1 MRDTIGRYKLNEEQL
16 LVLADAGL
24 LPPDSTMKSR
34 GLAGRK
40 FTVDDLLRMAE
51 IGIFHS
57 SDARVE
63 LIDGVLFEMAPD
75 GRPHGN
81 GVSRTAT
88 AFVRLVPDTVQVY
101 LGSTVR
107 LTDLTGPQPDVALL
121 RPEASF
127 ESENVPRADDILLVV
142 EVSDSSLRTD
152 RREKARRYAQSGI
165 PELWILAVGNNEVE
179 VSRQPTAQGYADVQ
193 VYRRGDTLTIQNL
206 PGIEI
211 AVDDLL
217 S

>member
-1 MRDTIGRYKLNEEQL
+1 MRDPIGRYKFSEKQHS
-16 LVLADAGL
+16 VLAEAGL
-24 LPPDSTMKSR
+24 LPPGSTMKSS

-40 FTVDDLLRMAE
+40 FTVDDLVQIADL
-51 IGIFHS
+51 GIID
-57 SDARVE
+57 SDVRVE
-63 LIDGVLFEMAPD
+63 LIDGVLFEMAPT

-81 GVSRTAT
+81 GVSRTARV
-88 AFVRLVPDTVQVY
+88 FWENCPRDVQVY

-107 LTDLTGPQPDVALL
+107 LSDQTGPQPDIALL
-121 RPEASF
+121 RPEASYD
-127 ESENVPRADDILLVV
+127 SDNVPRPEDILMVV
-142 EVSDSSLRTD
+142 EVADSSLRTD
-152 RREKARRYAQSGI
+152 RGDKARRYAQSGI
-165 PELWILAVGNNEVE
+165 PELWILAIGTNEIE